1 MITTPSFMH
10 FMLYCDNCN
19 VNYPSKRVWEMDIRD
34 DARTDG
40 WLCEGDDTFIQDLC
54 PECKPKNQPE

>member
-1 MITTPSFMH
+1 MH